1 MERFETAMRRIE
13 SELKV
18 LKEIEQPLI
27 EENESLKA
35 QLKELKKI
43 NKLLVS
49 ENKSLKR
56 KLKDEGILGEE
67 TSVEKPAQE
76 EKNYEGKDN
85 LLLEDLSESYL
96 FKQAVRR
103 LNRQGYT
110 KLGDLAGMSFVELLN
125 IPGISG
131 WGWSNVLPIMI
142 RSGFQIE
149 IPALESLKNERR
161 YKDMKVYFERT
172 KK

>member
-27 EENESLKA
+27 EE
-35 QLKELKKI
+35 LKELKKI